1 MVILEMR
8 DAAYDTAFELLD
20 EAKHSA
26 KKTKLTLCELE
37 DAMYDCYEASKED
50 KESYEPEEEDSE
62 MEFRNR
68 MARRSDYRH
77 DEHYGKHDDEDDNYE
92 SQYGMRRSMRRS
104 SSRGGMRMRRNR
116 MGRFV

>member
-1 MVILEMR
+1 MVVIEMR
-8 DAAYDTAFELLD
+8 DAAYDTAFDLLE

-50 KESYEPEEEDSE
+50 EKDYEEEPEV
-62 MEFRNR
+62 EFRGR
-68 MARRSDYRH
+68 GGYRH
-77 DEHYGKHDDEDDNYE
+77 DEDEDDE
-92 SQYGMRRSMRRS
+92 MDMRYRRMNRRTG
-104 SSRGGMRMRRNR
+104 SRMRMRRNR

>member
-1 MVILEMR
+1 MVVIEMR

-37 DAMYDCYEASKED
+37 DAMYDCYEASKDDEQED
-50 KESYEPEEEDSE
+50 YEPETELEY
-62 MEFRNR
+62 
-68 MARRSDYRH
+68 RSKGGYRH
-77 DEHYGKHDDEDDNYE
+77 DDHYDDDDEE
-92 SQYGMRRSMRRS
+92 EMRMRSGMRRMSRR
-104 SSRGGMRMRRNR
+104 SRGGLRMRRNR

>member
-1 MVILEMR
+1 MVVIEMR
-8 DAAYDTAFELLD
+8 DAAYDTAFDLLE

-50 KESYEPEEEDSE
+50 EKDYEEEPEV
-62 MEFRNR
+62 EFRG
-68 MARRSDYRH
+68 RSGYRH
-77 DEHYGKHDDEDDNYE
+77 DEGEDDEMDVRY
-92 SQYGMRRSMRRS
+92 RRMNRRTG
-104 SSRGGMRMRRNR
+104 SRMRMRRNR